1 MRPLAIALVAILLVA
16 GCSTARR
23 DKITVACGASER
35 WCAMMVKRFS
45 DATGVEAD
53 FVRLSS
59 GEALERIKAA
69 RARQEFDV
77 WHGGPADS
85 YVAAKSQGLLEPYAS
100 AKSGEIRPE
109 WADREHAWSGIY
121 AGVLAFCNNTKE
133 LAKRGMK
140 PIRSW
145 RELLDRR
152 LRGGGV
158 ALAHPA
164 TSGTAYTT
172 LWTHV
177 ELNGGDQE
185 AALGYLRDLHP
196 NVLRYNSSGS
206 AAAVQAAKGEAAVG
220 VVFSHDCVAAQE
232 QGYPNL
238 EVTFPREGTGYELG
252 GLAVLAGAHNPGS
265 ARRYV
270 DWALSGASQRLG
282 PLVQFYALPTN
293 TGVPAHSKAADPATV
308 KLVPYDVEV
317 AGRAKQALVGRFGA
331 EIAGPPG

>member
-1 MRPLAIALVAILLVA
+1 MRPLAIVLVAVLVA
-16 GCSTARR
+16 AGCAAPRR

-53 FVRLSS
+53 YVRLSS
-59 GEALERIKAA
+59 GEALERIKSA
-69 RARQEFDV
+69 RERQEFDV

-85 YVAAKSQGLLEPYAS
+85 YVAAKNQGLLEPY
-100 AKSGEIRPE
+100 KSEISQEIRPE
-109 WADREHAWSGIY
+109 WLDRANTWSGIY
-121 AGVLAFCNNTKE
+121 AGVLSFCNNTKE

-152 LRGGGV
+152 LRGGV

-164 TSGTAYTT
+164 TSGTAYTA
-172 LWTHV
+172 LWTQV
-177 ELNGGDQE
+177 ELNGDDRN
-185 AALGYLRDLHP
+185 AALDYMRDLHP

-206 AAAVQAAKGEAAVG
+206 VAALQAAKEEVAVG
-220 VVFSHDCVAAQE
+220 VVFSHDCVAAQQ

-238 EVTFPREGTGYELG
+238 EVTFPQEGTGYELG
-252 GLAVLAGAHNPGS
+252 GLAVLAGAHNPAG

-293 TGVPAHSKAADPATV
+293 ANVPAHSKAADPATV

-317 AGRAKQALVGRFGA
+317 AGRAKEDLVGRFSA
-331 EIAGPPG
+331 TIAKP

>member
-1 MRPLAIALVAILLVA
+1 MRPLAIALVAVLMVA
-16 GCSTARR
+16 GCSTPRR

-45 DATGVEAD
+45 DSTGVEAD

-85 YVAAKSQGLLEPYAS
+85 YVAAKSQGLLEPYKS
-100 AKSGEIRPE
+100 EKSGEIRQE
-109 WADREHAWSGIY
+109 WADREYAWSGIY

-133 LAKRGMK
+133 LAKRGMQ

-145 RELLDRR
+145 RELLDER
-152 LRGGGV
+152 LRGGV
-158 ALAHPA
+158 AIAHPA
-164 TSGTAYTT
+164 TSGTAYTA

-177 ELNGGDQE
+177 ELSGGDQD
-185 AALGYLRDLHP
+185 AALGFMRSLHA

-206 AAAVQAAKGEAAVG
+206 AAAVQAAKEEAAVG

-238 EVTFPREGTGYELG
+238 QVTFPQEGTGYELG
-252 GLAVLAGAHNPGS
+252 GLAVLAGAHNPDS
-265 ARRYV
+265 ARKYV

-282 PLVQFYALPTN
+282 PLVKFYALPTN
-293 TGVPAHSKAADPATV
+293 TKVPAHSKAADPATV
-308 KLVPYDVEV
+308 KLVSYDVEV
-317 AGRAKQALVGRFGA
+317 AGGAKQALVDRFSA
-331 EIAGPPG
+331 EIAAPPA

>member
-1 MRPLAIALVAILLVA
+1 MRPLAIALVAVLMAA
-16 GCSTARR
+16 GCSTPRR

-59 GEALERIKAA
+59 GEALERIKTA

-85 YVAAKSQGLLEPYAS
+85 YVAAKGQGLLEPY
-100 AKSGEIRPE
+100 KSEKAGEIRQG
-109 WADREHAWSGIY
+109 WADRDNAWSGIY

-133 LAKRGMK
+133 LAKRGMR

-145 RELLDRR
+145 RELLDER
-152 LRGGGV
+152 LRGSV
-158 ALAHPA
+158 AIAHPA
-164 TSGTAYTT
+164 TSGTAYTA
-172 LWTHV
+172 LWTQV
-177 ELNGGDQE
+177 ELNGGDHE
-185 AALGYLRDLHP
+185 AALGYLRGLHP

-206 AAAVQAAKGEAAVG
+206 AAALQAAKEEAAVG

-238 EVTFPREGTGYELG
+238 QVTFPQEGTGYELG
-252 GLAVLAGAHNPGS
+252 GLAVLAGAHNPDS
-265 ARRYV
+265 ARTYV

-282 PLVQFYALPTN
+282 PLEKFYALPTN
-293 TGVPAHSKAADPATV
+293 TKVPAHSKAADPVTV
-308 KLVPYDVEV
+308 KLVSYDVEV
-317 AGRAKQALVGRFGA
+317 AGRAKQALVDRFSAAIA
-331 EIAGPPG
+331 EPPA

>member
-1 MRPLAIALVAILLVA
+1 MRPLAIALVAVLLAA
-16 GCSTARR
+16 GCSTPRR

-45 DATGVEAD
+45 DSTGVEAD

-59 GEALERIKAA
+59 GEALERIRTA

-85 YVAAKSQGLLEPYAS
+85 YVAAKSQGLLEPYRS
-100 AKSGEIRPE
+100 EKSGEIRQQ
-109 WADREHAWSGIY
+109 WADPEHAWSGIY
-121 AGVLAFCNNTKE
+121 AGVLAFCNNTEE

-145 RELLDRR
+145 RELLDKR
-152 LRGGGV
+152 LRGSV
-158 ALAHPA
+158 AIAHPA
-164 TSGTAYTT
+164 TSGTAYTA

-177 ELNGGDQE
+177 ELSGGDQD
-185 AALGYLRDLHP
+185 AALGYLRELHP

-206 AAAVQAAKGEAAVG
+206 EAALQAAKEEAAVG

-252 GLAVLAGAHNPGS
+252 GLAVLAGAHNPDS

-282 PLVQFYALPTN
+282 PLVKFYALPTN
-293 TGVPAHSKAADPATV
+293 TRVPAHSKAADPATV
-308 KLVPYDVEV
+308 KLVSYDVEV
-317 AGRAKQALVGRFGA
+317 AGRAKQALVDRFSA
-331 EIAGPPG
+331 EIAGPPA

>member
-1 MRPLAIALVAILLVA
+1 MRPLAIALVAILLAA

>member
-1 MRPLAIALVAILLVA
+1 MRPLAIVLVAVLLAA
-16 GCSTARR
+16 GCSSLRR
-23 DKITVACGASER
+23 DKVTVACGASER

-59 GEALERIKAA
+59 GEALERIRSA

-85 YVAAKSQGLLEPYAS
+85 YVAAKNQGLLEPYES
-100 AKSGEIRPE
+100 EKSGEIRE
-109 WADREHAWSGIY
+109 QWIDREHTWSGIY
-121 AGVLAFCNNTKE
+121 AGVLAFCNNTEE
-133 LAKRGMK
+133 LAERGMK

-145 RELLDRR
+145 RELLDER
-152 LRGGGV
+152 LRGAV
-158 ALAHPA
+158 AIAHPA
-164 TSGTAYTT
+164 TSGTAYTA
-172 LWTHV
+172 LWTQV
-177 ELNGGDQE
+177 ELHGGDQD
-185 AALGYLRDLHP
+185 AALAYMRDLHP

-206 AAAVQAAKGEAAVG
+206 AAAVQAAKEEAAVG
-220 VVFSHDCVAAQE
+220 VAFSHDCVAAQE

-238 EVTFPREGTGYELG
+238 EVTFPEEGTGYELG
-252 GLAVLAGAHNPGS
+252 GLAVLAGAHNPDS
-265 ARRYV
+265 ARTYV

-293 TGVPAHSKAADPATV
+293 TKVPAHSKAADPAAV

-331 EIAGPPG
+331 EVAEPS

>member
-1 MRPLAIALVAILLVA
+1 MRPLAIALVAVVVVA
-16 GCSTARR
+16 GCSTPRR
-23 DKITVACGASER
+23 DKITVACGAGEQ

-59 GEALERIKAA
+59 GEALDRIRTA

-85 YVAAKSQGLLEPYAS
+85 YVAAKSQGLLEPYKS
-100 AKSGEIRPE
+100 EKSGEIRQE
-109 WADREHAWSGIY
+109 WADRENAWSGIY

-133 LAKRGMK
+133 LAERGME

-145 RELLDRR
+145 QDLLDER
-152 LRGGGV
+152 LRGSV
-158 ALAHPA
+158 AIAHPA
-164 TSGTAYTT
+164 SSGTAYTA
-172 LWTHV
+172 LWTHAA
-177 ELNGGDQE
+177 LNGGDQDK
-185 AALGYLRDLHP
+185 ALAYMRGLHP

-206 AAAVQAAKGEAAVG
+206 AAAVQAAKEEAAVG
-220 VVFSHDCVAAQE
+220 VVFSHDCVAARE

-238 EVTFPREGTGYELG
+238 EVTFPQEGTGYELG
-252 GLAVLAGAHNPGS
+252 GLAVLAGAQNPGS

-282 PLVQFYALPTN
+282 PLVKFYALPTN
-293 TGVPAHSKAADPATV
+293 TKVPAHSKAADPATV
-308 KLVPYDVEV
+308 KLVPYDVEA
-317 AGRAKQALVGRFGA
+317 AGRAKQALVARFSA
-331 EIAGPPG
+331 EVAGPPA

>member
-1 MRPLAIALVAILLVA
+1 MRPLAIALLAVLMAA
-16 GCSTARR
+16 GCATPRR
-23 DKITVACGASER
+23 DKITVACGASEQ

-69 RARQEFDV
+69 RERQEFDV

-85 YVAAKSQGLLEPYAS
+85 YVAAKGQGLLEPYRSEKA
-100 AKSGEIRPE
+100 GEIRQG
-109 WADREHAWSGIY
+109 WADRENAWSGIY
-121 AGVLAFCNNTKE
+121 AGVLAFCNNTEE
-133 LAKRGMK
+133 LAERGLR

-145 RELLDRR
+145 RELLDER
-152 LRGGGV
+152 LRGGV

-177 ELNGGDQE
+177 ELAGGDQD
-185 AALGYLRDLHP
+185 AALRYMRDLHP

-206 AAAVQAAKGEAAVG
+206 AAAVQAAKEEVAVG

-238 EVTFPREGTGYELG
+238 EVTFPQEGTGYELG
-252 GLAVLAGAHNPGS
+252 GLAVLAGSHNPDS
-265 ARRYV
+265 AREYV

-282 PLVQFYALPTN
+282 PLAKFYALPTN
-293 TGVPAHSKAADPATV
+293 TNVPAHSKAADPATV
-308 KLVPYDVEV
+308 KLVSYDVEV

-331 EIAGPPG
+331 EVAGPPA

>member
-1 MRPLAIALVAILLVA
+1 MRPLVIALVAVLVAA
-16 GCSTARR
+16 GCSAPRR
-23 DKITVACGASER
+23 DKITVACGAGER
-35 WCAMMVKRFS
+35 WCALMVKRFS

-69 RARQEFDV
+69 KTRQEFDV

-85 YVAAKSQGLLEPYAS
+85 YVAAKSQGLLEPY
-100 AKSGEIRPE
+100 KSEKAGEIRLG

-133 LAKRGMK
+133 LAKRGMN
-140 PIRSW
+140 PIGSW
-145 RELLDRR
+145 QELLDER
-152 LRGGGV
+152 LKGGV
-158 ALAHPA
+158 AIAHPA
-164 TSGTAYTT
+164 TSGTAYTA
-172 LWTHV
+172 LWTSV
-177 ELNGGDQE
+177 ELSHGDQD
-185 AALGYLRDLHP
+185 AALRYMRDLHP

-206 AAAVQAAKGEAAVG
+206 AAALQAAKEEAAVG

-238 EVTFPREGTGYELG
+238 QVTFPREGTGYELG

-265 ARRYV
+265 ARKYV

-282 PLVQFYALPTN
+282 PLAKFYALPTN

-308 KLVPYDVEV
+308 KLVTYDVEV

-331 EIAGPPG
+331 EVAKPPS

>member
-1 MRPLAIALVAILLVA
+1 MRPLAIALVAVLMAA
-16 GCSTARR
+16 GCATSRR
-23 DKITVACGASER
+23 DKITVACGASEQ

-77 WHGGPADS
+77 WHGGPADA
-85 YVAAKSQGLLEPYAS
+85 YVAAKSQGLLEPY
-100 AKSGEIRPE
+100 KSEKSIEIRQG
-109 WADREHAWSGIY
+109 WADPENAWSGIY

-133 LAKRGMK
+133 LAERGLK
-140 PIRSW
+140 PIQSW
-145 RELLDRR
+145 QDLLDER
-152 LRGGGV
+152 LRGSV
-158 ALAHPA
+158 AIAHPA
-164 TSGTAYTT
+164 TSGTAYTA

-177 ELNGGDQE
+177 ELNGGDQD
-185 AALGYLRDLHP
+185 AALGYMRKLHP

-206 AAAVQAAKGEAAVG
+206 AAALQAAKGEAAVG

-238 EVTFPREGTGYELG
+238 QVTFPAEGTGYELG
-252 GLAVLAGAHNPGS
+252 GLAVLAGAHNPDS
-265 ARRYV
+265 ARKYV

-282 PLVQFYALPTN
+282 PLAKFYALPTN
-293 TGVPAHSKAADPATV
+293 TKVPAHSKAADPATV
-308 KLVPYDVEV
+308 KLVSYDVGV
-317 AGRAKQALVGRFGA
+317 AGRAKQALVDRFSA
-331 EIAGPPG
+331 EIAGPPA

>member
-1 MRPLAIALVAILLVA
+1 MKPLAIVLVAVLLAA
-16 GCSTARR
+16 GCASQRR
-23 DKITVACGASER
+23 DKVTVACGASER

-59 GEALERIKAA
+59 GEALERIRAA

-77 WHGGPADS
+77 WHGGPVDS
-85 YVAAKSQGLLEPYAS
+85 YVAAKYQGLLEPYES
-100 AKSGEIRPE
+100 EKSGEIRKE
-109 WADREHAWSGIY
+109 WIDRQHTWSGIY

-145 RELLDRR
+145 RELLDAR
-152 LRGGGV
+152 LRGAV
-158 ALAHPA
+158 AIGHPA
-164 TSGTAYTT
+164 ASGTAYTG
-172 LWTHV
+172 LWTQV
-177 ELNGGDQE
+177 ELNGGNQD
-185 AALGYLRDLHP
+185 AALAYMRELHA
-196 NVLRYNSSGS
+196 NVLRYNSSGG
-206 AAAVQAAKGEAAVG
+206 AAVEQVAKEEAAVG

-238 EVTFPREGTGYELG
+238 EVTFPQEGTCYELG
-252 GLAVLAGAHNPGS
+252 GLAVLAGAHNPDG

-282 PLVQFYALPTN
+282 PLVRFYALPTN
-293 TGVPAHSKAADPATV
+293 TTVPAHSKAADPATV

-317 AGRAKQALVGRFGA
+317 AGRAKQALVARFRT
-331 EIAGPPG
+331 EIAEPS

>member
-1 MRPLAIALVAILLVA
+1 MRPLAVALVAVLLAA
-16 GCSTARR
+16 GCSAPRR

-85 YVAAKSQGLLEPYAS
+85 YVAAKRQGLLEPYKS
-100 AKSGEIRPE
+100 EISGEIRQG
-109 WADREHAWSGIY
+109 WADRENTWSGIY
-121 AGVLAFCNNTKE
+121 AGVLAFCNNTKK
-133 LAKRGMK
+133 LAERGLR

-145 RELLDRR
+145 QELLDER
-152 LRGGGV
+152 LRGSV
-158 ALAHPA
+158 AIAHPA
-164 TSGTAYTT
+164 TSGTAYTA
-172 LWTHV
+172 LWTHM
-177 ELNGGDQE
+177 ELNGRDPD
-185 AALGYLRDLHP
+185 AALGYLRRLHP
-196 NVLRYNSSGS
+196 NVLRYNASGS

-238 EVTFPREGTGYELG
+238 QVTFPQEGTGYELG
-252 GLAVLAGAHNPGS
+252 GLAVLAGAHNPDS

-293 TGVPAHSKAADPATV
+293 TKVPAHSKAADPAV
-308 KLVPYDVEV
+308 AKLVPYDVEV
-317 AGRAKQALVGRFGA
+317 AGGAKRTLVDRFGA
-331 EIAGPPG
+331 EIARPPV

>member
-1 MRPLAIALVAILLVA
+1 MRPLAIALVAVLLAA
-16 GCSTARR
+16 GCSTPRR

-85 YVAAKSQGLLEPYAS
+85 YVAAKSQGLLEPY
-100 AKSGEIRPE
+100 KSEKAGEIRQG
-109 WADREHAWSGIY
+109 WADRDNTWSGIY

-133 LAKRGMK
+133 LAKRGMR

-145 RELLDRR
+145 RELLDER
-152 LRGGGV
+152 LRGGV
-158 ALAHPA
+158 AIAHPA
-164 TSGTAYTT
+164 TSGTAYTA
-172 LWTHV
+172 LWTRV
-177 ELNGGDQE
+177 ELGGGDRE
-185 AALGYLRDLHP
+185 AALGYLRSLHP

-206 AAAVQAAKGEAAVG
+206 AAALQAAKQEAAVG

-238 EVTFPREGTGYELG
+238 QVTFPQEGTGYELG
-252 GLAVLAGAHNPGS
+252 GLAVLAGAHNPDS
-265 ARRYV
+265 AREYV

-282 PLVQFYALPTN
+282 PLVNFYALPTN
-293 TGVPAHSKAADPATV
+293 TKVPAHSKAADPATV
-308 KLVPYDVEV
+308 KLVSYDVEV
-317 AGRAKQALVGRFGA
+317 AGRAKQALVDRFSA
-331 EIAGPPG
+331 EIARPPA